1 MSKRIIIAGSG
12 FAGLWA
18 ALAAQR
24 AIHLAAQE
32 QNIEVLMVSPS
43 PNVDIRPRLYEAVL
57 ENMYPDILDILN
69 VVDVKYV
76 AGWVNEIDTTA
87 QNLVITTIHGDQQSL
102 SYDRFILATGS
113 TTFMPPIP
121 GLIEYGFSVSTLA
134 DAEKLDQH
142 LKNLA
147 NKPTNAARNTV
158 VVAGGGLTGLETV
171 AEMPERLCSILAE
184 TDIRVVLVD
193 SSAEIGA
200 ALGDEA
206 AVVIR
211 EALSEL
217 GVEGKAGLRVTA

>member
-24 AIHLAAQE
+24 TIHLAAQE

-76 AGWVNEIDTTA
+76 AGWVNEVNAAA

-102 SYDRFILATGS
+102 SYDRFILAT
-113 TTFMPPIP
+113 
-121 GLIEYGFSVSTLA
+121 
-134 DAEKLDQH
+134 
-142 LKNLA
+142 
-147 NKPTNAARNTV
+147 
-158 VVAGGGLTGLETV
+158 
-171 AEMPERLCSILAE
+171 
-184 TDIRVVLVD
+184 
-193 SSAEIGA
+193 
-200 ALGDEA
+200 
-206 AVVIR
+206 
-211 EALSEL
+211 
-217 GVEGKAGLRVTA
+217 